1 MLIRQCT
8 PRCRGQRLSDQLVSW
23 VETLMTAHVF
33 YPALGLVVVLDS
45 LFPVIPSETVISG
58 AGAWSG
64 VRGTPKL
71 FFILITVTLAA
82 IIGDNL
88 CYFFGTR
95 LVGVVERLPG
105 DSARGRALMWAQRN
119 LNEKEVSTIIIAR
132 FIPGARW
139 FVTIILGS
147 VGYPWLRFL
156 LWDSIGVLIWATQA
170 ILLGYLGGW
179 FFQEQ
184 PLIGLVVGVGL
195 GIAFGVSLQLAQRLW
210 EQKRK
215 KLV

>member
-1 MLIRQCT
+1 M
-8 PRCRGQRLSDQLVSW
+8 SDQLVTW
-23 VETLMTAHVF
+23 VEMFMTAHVF
-33 YPALGLVVVLDS
+33 YPVLGLVVVLDS
-45 LFPVIPSETVISG
+45 LFPLIPSESVISV

-64 VRGTPKL
+64 VQGRPNL
-71 FFILITVTLAA
+71 FLILFTVTLAA

-95 LVGVVERLPG
+95 LVGVVERIPG
-105 DSARGRALMWAQRN
+105 DSARGRALLWARRN
-119 LNEKEVSTIIIAR
+119 LNEREVFTIVIAR
-132 FIPGARW
+132 FIPWARW

-170 ILLGYLGGW
+170 TLLGYLGGW
-179 FFQEQ
+179 FFREQ

-195 GIAFGVSLQLAQRLW
+195 GIVCGLSLQWGQRW
-210 EQKRK
+210 CEQKKTGVGIRS
-215 KLV
+215 